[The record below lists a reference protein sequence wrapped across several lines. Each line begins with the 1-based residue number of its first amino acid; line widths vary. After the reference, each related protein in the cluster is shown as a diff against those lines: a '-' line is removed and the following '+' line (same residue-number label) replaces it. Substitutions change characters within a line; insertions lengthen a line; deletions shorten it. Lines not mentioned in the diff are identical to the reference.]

1 MGWGGIFCQ
10 LSKHDCHF
18 RFVMSKIFRTL
29 TIFYLTLTKPSFS
42 IFYHC
47 VSLCF
52 ESTAFHK
59 ISPVFLWKVN
69 SGSRVYNLTILLFC
83 CHVENLANLQFHSF
97 MKFSPVL
104 PCRSDL
110 TKCLCSCLLKMIS
123 LKGRHTFIPFFW
135 GLFSILWF
143 MYIMAQMLDYF
154 HSIPTLIPDMQSKI

>member
-1 MGWGGIFCQ
+1 MGWVGIFCQ
-10 LSKHDCHF
+10 LSKHGCHF
-18 RFVMSKIFRTL
+18 RFVMSTIFRTL

-83 CHVENLANLQFHSF
+83 CHVKNLANLQFHSF
-97 MKFSPVL
+97 MKFSPLL
-104 PCRSDL
+104 PCRSDMA
-110 TKCLCSCLLKMIS
+110 TNCLS
-123 LKGRHTFIPFFW
+123 LKVSLFMFILAQDDKSQRPSHFYS
-135 GLFSILWF
+135 LLLWLVF
-143 MYIMAQMLDYF
+143 YLMVLYIMAQIL
-154 HSIPTLIPDMQSKI
+154 SS